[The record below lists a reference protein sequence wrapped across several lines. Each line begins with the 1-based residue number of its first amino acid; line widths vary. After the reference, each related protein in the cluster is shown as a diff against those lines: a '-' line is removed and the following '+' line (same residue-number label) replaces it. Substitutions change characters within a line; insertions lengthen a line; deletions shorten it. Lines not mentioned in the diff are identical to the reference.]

1 MICCVEKIIFM
12 ATGGSVTS
20 GPWLAGVDREMG
32 VRVCRRCHLNLCEQQ
47 SLRTDLQW
55 PLGDAR
61 AGRGQFVVHAWPM
74 AKWITS
80 SPDGLELPHVEESV
94 G

>member
-1 MICCVEKIIFM
+1 MGSGHMAFM

-32 VRVCRRCHLNLCEQQ
+32 VRVCRGCHLNLCEQQ
-47 SLRTDLQW
+47 SLRTDLQS